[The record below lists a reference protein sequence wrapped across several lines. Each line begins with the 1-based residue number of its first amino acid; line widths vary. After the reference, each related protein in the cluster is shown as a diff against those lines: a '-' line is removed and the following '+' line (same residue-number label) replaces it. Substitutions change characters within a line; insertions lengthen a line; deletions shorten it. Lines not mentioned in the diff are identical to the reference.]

1 MYKLL
6 IKTLICLVIFF
17 NFQNKLNAL
26 SGIGPVKFNNNSMNN
41 FFSYLRGD
49 GNPTGEVGIRKGT
62 PLSFAVNPEGTSS
75 FYYYCPLKFGS
86 DCNAADA
93 QAVRE
98 CTKISK
104 KNGGSKCKLF
114 ARGYRIVW
122 GGTNIKLSRKFDEQ
136 VVRSVFK
143 QNGWYTGGSD
153 GYSANLGDKY
163 IIKVRHAET
172 NEEFK
177 AMSSKED
184 YAKELAMEN
193 CQSKFK
199 SGCYL
204 YSVKHKGKTK
214 TFAKTEDTN
223 EDTVKKLQDIKNM
236 LDEGL
241 ITESEFKKL
250 KKEIFN

>member
-49 GNPTGEVGIRKGT
+49 GKPSGEVGKRRGT

-136 VVRSVFK
+136 VVRAVFTE
-143 QNGWYTGGSD
+143 NGWLGGNWD
-153 GYSANLGDKY
+153 DKY
-163 IIKVRHAET
+163 VVKVRHAET
-172 NEEFK
+172 NEDFK

-199 SGCYL
+199 TGCYL

-214 TFAKTEDTN
+214 TFAKKEDTS
-223 EDTVKKLQDIKNM
+223 EDTVKKLQDIKKM

-241 ITESEFKKL
+241 ITEAEFKKL
-250 KKEIFN
+250 KGEILN

>member
-17 NFQNKLNAL
+17 NFQNKVNAL

-49 GNPTGEVGIRKGT
+49 GKPTGEVGTRKGT

-86 DCNAADA
+86 DCYPADS

-104 KNGGSKCKLF
+104 KKGGSKCKLF

-136 VVRSVFK
+136 VVRTVFTE
-143 QNGWYTGGSD
+143 NGWLGGNWD
-153 GYSANLGDKY
+153 DKY
-163 IIKVRHAET
+163 VIKVRHAET

-214 TFAKTEDTN
+214 TFAKKEDTN
-223 EDTVKKLQDIKNM
+223 EDTVKKLQDIKKM

-241 ITESEFKKL
+241 ITEAEFKKL
-250 KKEIFN
+250 KEEILN

>member
-49 GNPTGEVGIRKGT
+49 GNPSGEVGKRKGT

-136 VVRSVFK
+136 IVRTVFTE
-143 QNGWYTGGSD
+143 NGWLGGNWD
-153 GYSANLGDKY
+153 DKY
-163 IIKVRHAET
+163 VIKVRHKET
-172 NEEFK
+172 NEDFK
-177 AMSSKED
+177 AMSSIED

-214 TFAKTEDTN
+214 TFAKKEDTN

-241 ITESEFKKL
+241 ITEAEFKKL
-250 KKEIFN
+250 KGQILN